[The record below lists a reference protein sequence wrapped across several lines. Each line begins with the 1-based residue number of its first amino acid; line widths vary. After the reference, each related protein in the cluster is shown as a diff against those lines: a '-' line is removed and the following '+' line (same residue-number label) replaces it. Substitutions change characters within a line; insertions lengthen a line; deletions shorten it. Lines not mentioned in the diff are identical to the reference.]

1 MHSLS
6 ESTKWQPVVKS
17 VFPQVWRNCVSNG
30 ARWVMCPTRTHSCF
44 CHPTLTHGLRMLY
57 DYHIVL
63 AYASL
68 LNVGMTTIW
77 CWHSS
82 VWLAGKHRR
91 HSLWLIWVNL
101 QRSRFSTFTPSLRIY
116 YKYAWT
122 EYPYWIWTFP
132 VREVLCFFW
141 VGGLLRLSLAVGFV
155 ELSAAKALKDG
166 RLLSSCTFKV
176 VFRLQS
182 MGNNRPVCH
191 MTAIHC

>member
-6 ESTKWQPVVKS
+6 ESTKWQPVVTS

-132 VREVLCFFW
+132 VREVLCFFLGGGTSKTVSSSW
-141 VGGLLRLSLAVGFV
+141 VCRVECSQSFERRTASFFLHFQSCVQVAVNG
-155 ELSAAKALKDG
+155 K
-166 RLLSSCTFKV
+166 
-176 VFRLQS
+176 
-182 MGNNRPVCH
+182 
-191 MTAIHC
+191 

>member
-91 HSLWLIWVNL
+91 QSMTHMSQFTEVTIQYLY
-101 QRSRFSTFTPSLRIY
+101 TFTKNILQIRLNRIS
-116 YKYAWT
+116 
-122 EYPYWIWTFP
+122 
-132 VREVLCFFW
+132 VLDLDISSSGSFMFFLGGGTSKTVSSSW
-141 VGGLLRLSLAVGFV
+141 VCRVECSQSFERRTASFFLHFQSCVQVAVNG
-155 ELSAAKALKDG
+155 K
-166 RLLSSCTFKV
+166 
-176 VFRLQS
+176 
-182 MGNNRPVCH
+182 
-191 MTAIHC
+191 